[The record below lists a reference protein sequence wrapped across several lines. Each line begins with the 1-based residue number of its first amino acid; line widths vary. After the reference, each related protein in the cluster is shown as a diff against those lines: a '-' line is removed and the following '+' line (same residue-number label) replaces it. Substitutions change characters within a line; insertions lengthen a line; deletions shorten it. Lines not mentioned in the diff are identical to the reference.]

1 MPSYASP
8 CYNSRRYSSACS
20 CLLGPTDDGTPWG
33 TTTTTTTVP
42 FASQTSAP
50 KVPKDARVK
59 LDVTANLDVLCQSK
73 VAEAVEDVEGG
84 SVLTKTEV
92 KTSLSMSTVTV
103 VSTTTKVTFSGL
115 AACTATATGGVV
127 STTKRAVASAAAV
140 VATTTS
146 SGAVANASLPAGCL
160 KDTEAGAIVDA
171 FKVMLSGQ
179 DKNQVKKTAEALLAD
194 EFMGMSTSVNSLKV
208 DDVSLSTILPCPQQS
223 LLNSTNLRQS

>member
-20 CLLGPTDDGTPWG
+20 CVLGPTDDGTPWG

-50 KVPKDARVK
+50 KVSKDARVK
-59 LDVTANLDVLCQSK
+59 LDVTANLDVLCQSE

-84 SVLTKTEV
+84 SVVTKTEV

-103 VSTTTKVTFSGL
+103 VSTTTKVTLSGL
-115 AACTATATGGVV
+115 AACTATATGRGLVAN
-127 STTKRAVASAAAV
+127 AVV
-140 VATTTS
+140 VATSTKA
-146 SGAVANASLPAGCL
+146 GAASATASLPAGCL
-160 KDTEAGAIVDA
+160 KDTEASAIVDA
-171 FKVMLSGQ
+171 FKAMLSSQ
-179 DKNQVKKTAEALLAD
+179 DKNEVKKTAEALLAD